1 MSLFT
6 KQIESQMKKTTLQ
19 SWGEREK
26 NKLGDW
32 DWHVCIAIYKVDNKE
47 RLYSLGNSTQYSA
60 MTYMGKEPKKA
71 GMHVCA

>member
-32 DWHVCIAIYKVDNKE
+32 D
-47 RLYSLGNSTQYSA
+47 
-60 MTYMGKEPKKA
+60 
-71 GMHVCA
+71 